1 MAINIYG
8 KKNLDLTKLESD
20 NTVVDELIN
29 SVGASAFNLY
39 HDRFFG
45 SLDLKIHTLA
55 SFGGTKLI
63 EDTDYILG
71 GLDTEL
77 SGRAVSEVFSTITII
92 KASYQAVDLYF
103 SYQVC
108 ADLVDGNDQYTIR
121 PPTDIDF
128 VVIPNGTG
136 KIGLNTA
143 TPTLAFS
150 FNEKIGFTT
159 IGGLAIKLTN
169 RTGAVTI
176 AGQLVKPDTA
186 TDDGV
191 ILTGVSDVECTGV
204 FLEAG
209 IADDAETWVVV
220 SGIADVAMK
229 DNTAAIHGYWVETS
243 DEAGYADSTSVSPA
257 AAPQHFEEIGNCIES
272 VSATGGGTHI
282 LARCIL
288 HFN

>member
-1 MAINIYG
+1 MATNIYG

-45 SLDLKIHTLA
+45 SLDLKIHTSP
-55 SFGGTKLI
+55 SFGGTKLT

-92 KASYQAVDLYF
+92 NASYQAVDLYF

-108 ADLVDGNDQYTIR
+108 GDLVDGNDQYTIR

-136 KIGLNTA
+136 KIG
-143 TPTLAFS
+143 
-150 FNEKIGFTT
+150 
-159 IGGLAIKLTN
+159 
-169 RTGAVTI
+169 
-176 AGQLVKPDTA
+176 
-186 TDDGV
+186 
-191 ILTGVSDVECTGV
+191 
-204 FLEAG
+204 
-209 IADDAETWVVV
+209 
-220 SGIADVAMK
+220 
-229 DNTAAIHGYWVETS
+229 
-243 DEAGYADSTSVSPA
+243 
-257 AAPQHFEEIGNCIES
+257 
-272 VSATGGGTHI
+272 
-282 LARCIL
+282 
-288 HFN
+288 